1 MIELE
6 GEEFNLEA
14 CIQFTLLQ
22 KILIKMAKRE
32 KEMEHKIEYLEKKL
46 NNNDQRFEN
55 IEKNILNLSEHKP
68 ITTTIIEKVIEK
80 AKSEDEEEI
89 ELDDK
94 IDDNINQINK
104 KKEYKEKDDKEK
116 EPIQSSKKEKSFK
129 AQNSYDEKEENED
142 EKKTERKDERKV
154 TFKKEKTE
162 LKDINENDEKD
173 TFSTYQNI
181 NNDTMSEFAAKSD
194 TQDIEIERI
203 ISSLPNNF
211 GLENK
216 LNESNEKYKLK
227 TFPELLTL
235 FNKRIH
241 ACEKG
246 IKELQRVSK
255 IHNLLNNNINKN
267 KDNIE
272 ENHKEIESIK
282 KNIHD
287 IEIRAKQSKNEMDQ
301 IRVKVE
307 DFNIYDLVKDSG
319 DGNLDASKVLI
330 MALEKKVFKKFEQN
344 DEKYKVLDEDVTK
357 FKNDFN
363 DLINN
368 FDSLK
373 KKIEFNEPNE
383 EIHNEFNEYKEKM
396 TDYLTNLSN
405 RINSLGTVN
414 VNEVS
419 NVNNTFDEEKVKNL
433 LNDSLNELENKIMS
447 NIKENIEETK
457 KKILENHNSSMEDTI
472 NMIKNLSKK
481 IKEIDKTLEQ
491 KVNDTTVNEMNEK
504 IKKIEEELK
513 QKTNQYTFEELN
525 DKVTILDE
533 KSKDTDFKMEQ
544 INELADKLRQENS
557 NIVRKIEY
565 LTGEYAKL
573 AYGPVSETTSNKRK
587 SIFDTSNFIDSQKF
601 IETTKII
608 HKKLDFLKS
617 NIDTIQKNID
627 DIFERLKSTP
637 NEDDFIQ
644 YQNLLKSM
652 IEDLRLSCNKKYS
665 DKIDVQKSFR
675 YIETQIKNLNENYK
689 REGESWLLAKKPLS
703 NFLCASCESVI
714 RDMNTKNEY
723 IPWNKYPQRE
733 ENATK
738 YRMGHGFSRM
748 LQMVNTDLLRSQE
761 NKDKNYTSDDE
772 KMNNLNELNKTIEN
786 KKVRLP
792 YVSQRGNTNSLNVD
806 SNSSLIGGK
815 NNSGSINK
823 SVVLNSNNNNN
834 SNINNNNNYS
844 GNETINN
851 ESNQPKV
858 VRIYKVN
865 KNNQGNEG
873 GDIGNLYNK
882 TDPSL

>member
-104 KKEYKEKDDKEK
+104 KKDYKEKDDKEK
-116 EPIQSSKKEKSFK
+116 EPIQTSKKEKSFK

-373 KKIEFNEPNE
+373 KKIELNEPNE

-733 ENATK
+733 ENLTK

-761 NKDKNYTSDDE
+761 NKEKNYASDEE
-772 KMNNLNELNKTIEN
+772 KMSNLNELNRTSEN
-786 KKVRLP
+786 KKVKLP
-792 YVSQRGNTNSLNVD
+792 YVSHRGHNNNNID
-806 SNSSLIGGK
+806 NNSSLITGK
-815 NNSGSINK
+815 NNSGSVNK
-823 SVVLNSNNNNN
+823 SSILNNN
-834 SNINNNNNYS
+834 SNINNINS
-844 GNETINN
+844 GNEGNINN
-851 ESNQPKV
+851 DSNQPKV
-858 VRIYKVN
+858 VRIYKVH
-865 KNNQGNEG
+865 KSNQGFEG
-873 GDIGNLYNK
+873 GDVGNLYSK
-882 TDPSL
+882 TEPSL

>member
-104 KKEYKEKDDKEK
+104 KKDYKEKDDKEK
-116 EPIQSSKKEKSFK
+116 EPIQTSKKEKSFK

-344 DEKYKVLDEDVTK
+344 EEKYKVLDEDVTK

-373 KKIEFNEPNE
+373 KKIELNEPNE

-733 ENATK
+733 ENLTK

-761 NKDKNYTSDDE
+761 NKEKNYASDEE
-772 KMNNLNELNKTIEN
+772 KMSNLNELNRTSEN
-786 KKVRLP
+786 KKVKLP
-792 YVSQRGNTNSLNVD
+792 YVSHRGHNNSNID
-806 SNSSLIGGK
+806 NNSNLITGK
-815 NNSGSINK
+815 NNSGSVNK
-823 SVVLNSNNNNN
+823 SSILNNN
-834 SNINNNNNYS
+834 SNINNINS
-844 GNETINN
+844 GNEGNINN
-851 ESNQPKV
+851 DSNQPKV
-858 VRIYKVN
+858 VRIYKVH
-865 KNNQGNEG
+865 KSNQGFEG
-873 GDIGNLYNK
+873 GDVGNLYSK
-882 TDPSL
+882 TEPSL

>member
-116 EPIQSSKKEKSFK
+116 EPIQSSKKEKSYK

-363 DLINN
+363 DMINS
-368 FDSLK
+368 FDSIK
-373 KKIEFNEPNE
+373 KKLESSDSNG
-383 EIHNEFNEYKEKM
+383 EINNEFNEYKEKM
-396 TDYLTNLSN
+396 TEYLTNLSE
-405 RINSLGTVN
+405 RINSLGTGN
-414 VNEVS
+414 VNEV
-419 NVNNTFDEEKVKNL
+419 NNGNSVFDEEK
-433 LNDSLNELENKIMS
+433 
-447 NIKENIEETK
+447 
-457 KKILENHNSSMEDTI
+457 
-472 NMIKNLSKK
+472 IKNL
-481 IKEIDKTLEQ
+481 
-491 KVNDTTVNEMNEK
+491 
-504 IKKIEEELK
+504 
-513 QKTNQYTFEELN
+513 
-525 DKVTILDE
+525 
-533 KSKDTDFKMEQ
+533 
-544 INELADKLRQENS
+544 INVK
-557 NIVRKIEY
+557 Y
-565 LTGEYAKL
+565 
-573 AYGPVSETTSNKRK
+573 KRK
-587 SIFDTSNFIDSQKF
+587 
-601 IETTKII
+601 
-608 HKKLDFLKS
+608 
-617 NIDTIQKNID
+617 
-627 DIFERLKSTP
+627 
-637 NEDDFIQ
+637 
-644 YQNLLKSM
+644 Y
-652 IEDLRLSCNKKYS
+652 
-665 DKIDVQKSFR
+665 
-675 YIETQIKNLNENYK
+675 
-689 REGESWLLAKKPLS
+689 
-703 NFLCASCESVI
+703 
-714 RDMNTKNEY
+714 
-723 IPWNKYPQRE
+723 
-733 ENATK
+733 
-738 YRMGHGFSRM
+738 
-748 LQMVNTDLLRSQE
+748 
-761 NKDKNYTSDDE
+761 
-772 KMNNLNELNKTIEN
+772 
-786 KKVRLP
+786 
-792 YVSQRGNTNSLNVD
+792 
-806 SNSSLIGGK
+806 
-815 NNSGSINK
+815 
-823 SVVLNSNNNNN
+823 
-834 SNINNNNNYS
+834 
-844 GNETINN
+844 
-851 ESNQPKV
+851 
-858 VRIYKVN
+858 
-865 KNNQGNEG
+865 
-873 GDIGNLYNK
+873 
-882 TDPSL
+882 

>member
-116 EPIQSSKKEKSFK
+116 EPIQTSKKEKSFK

-319 DGNLDASKVLI
+319 DGNLDTSKVLI
-330 MALEKKVFKKFEQN
+330 MALEKKVLKKFEQN

-652 IEDLRLSCNKKYS
+652 IEDLRLSCNKRYS

>member
-116 EPIQSSKKEKSFK
+116 EPIQTSKKEKSFK

-733 ENATK
+733 ENLTK

-761 NKDKNYTSDDE
+761 NKEKNYASDEE
-772 KMNNLNELNKTIEN
+772 KMSNLNELNRTSEN
-786 KKVRLP
+786 KKVKLP
-792 YVSQRGNTNSLNVD
+792 YVSHRGHNNNNID
-806 SNSSLIGGK
+806 NNSSLITGK
-815 NNSGSINK
+815 NNSGSVNK
-823 SVVLNSNNNNN
+823 SSILNNN
-834 SNINNNNNYS
+834 SNINNINS
-844 GNETINN
+844 GNEGNINN
-851 ESNQPKV
+851 DSNQPKV
-858 VRIYKVN
+858 VRIYKVH
-865 KNNQGNEG
+865 KSNQGFEG
-873 GDIGNLYNK
+873 GDVGNLYSK
-882 TDPSL
+882 TEPSL

>member
-104 KKEYKEKDDKEK
+104 KKDYKEKDDKEK
-116 EPIQSSKKEKSFK
+116 EPIQTSKKEKSFK
-129 AQNSYDEKEENED
+129 SQNSYDEKEENED

-330 MALEKKVFKKFEQN
+330 MALGKKVFKKFEQN

-373 KKIEFNEPNE
+373 KKIELNEPNE

-733 ENATK
+733 ENLTK

-761 NKDKNYTSDDE
+761 NKEKNYASDEE
-772 KMNNLNELNKTIEN
+772 KMSNLNELNRTSEN
-786 KKVRLP
+786 KKVKLP
-792 YVSQRGNTNSLNVD
+792 YVSHRGHNNSNID
-806 SNSSLIGGK
+806 NNSSLITGK
-815 NNSGSINK
+815 NNSGSVNK
-823 SVVLNSNNNNN
+823 SSILNNN
-834 SNINNNNNYS
+834 SNINNINS
-844 GNETINN
+844 GNEGNINN
-851 ESNQPKV
+851 DSNQPKV
-858 VRIYKVN
+858 VRIYKVH
-865 KNNQGNEG
+865 KSNQGFEG
-873 GDIGNLYNK
+873 GDVGNLYSK
-882 TDPSL
+882 TEPSL

>member
-104 KKEYKEKDDKEK
+104 KKDYKEKDDKEK
-116 EPIQSSKKEKSFK
+116 EPIQTSKKEKSFK
-129 AQNSYDEKEENED
+129 SQNSYDEKEENED

-373 KKIEFNEPNE
+373 KKIELNEPNE

-733 ENATK
+733 ENLTK

-761 NKDKNYTSDDE
+761 NKEKNYASDEE
-772 KMNNLNELNKTIEN
+772 KMSNLNELNRTSEN
-786 KKVRLP
+786 KKVKLP
-792 YVSQRGNTNSLNVD
+792 YVSHRGHNNNNID
-806 SNSSLIGGK
+806 NNSSLITGK
-815 NNSGSINK
+815 NNSGSVNK
-823 SVVLNSNNNNN
+823 SSILNNN
-834 SNINNNNNYS
+834 SNINNINS
-844 GNETINN
+844 GNEGNINN
-851 ESNQPKV
+851 DSNQPKV
-858 VRIYKVN
+858 VRIYKVH
-865 KNNQGNEG
+865 KSNQGFEG
-873 GDIGNLYNK
+873 GDVGNLYSK
-882 TDPSL
+882 TEPSL

>member
-1 MIELE
+1 M
-6 GEEFNLEA
+6 
-14 CIQFTLLQ
+14 
-22 KILIKMAKRE
+22 
-32 KEMEHKIEYLEKKL
+32 
-46 NNNDQRFEN
+46 
-55 IEKNILNLSEHKP
+55 
-68 ITTTIIEKVIEK
+68 
-80 AKSEDEEEI
+80 
-89 ELDDK
+89 
-94 IDDNINQINK
+94 
-104 KKEYKEKDDKEK
+104 
-116 EPIQSSKKEKSFK
+116 KEKS
-129 AQNSYDEKEENED
+129 SDDEKEENED
-142 EKKTERKDERKV
+142 EKKTERKVERKV
-154 TFKKEKTE
+154 TFKKSEG
-162 LKDINENDEKD
+162 KDINENDEKD

-181 NNDTMSEFAAKSD
+181 NNDTMSELGLKSD
-194 TQDIEIERI
+194 TQDVEIERI
-203 ISSLPNNF
+203 INSLPNNF

-216 LNESNEKYKLK
+216 LNESNDKYKLK

-246 IKELQRVSK
+246 IKELHRVSK

-267 KDNIE
+267 KENIE
-272 ENHKEIESIK
+272 SNHKEIDAIK
-282 KNIHD
+282 KNIHE

-307 DFNIYDLVKDSG
+307 DFNIYDLVKDNG
-319 DGNLDASKVLI
+319 DGNLDASKLLI

-344 DEKYKVLDEDVTK
+344 DEKYKILDEDVTK

-363 DLINN
+363 DLINSL
-368 FDSLK
+368 DSIK
-373 KKIEFNEPNE
+373 KKIESNESNE

-405 RINSLGTVN
+405 RINSLGTGN
-414 VNEVS
+414 VNEV
-419 NVNNTFDEEKVKNL
+419 NNGNNGFDEEKVKNL
-433 LNDSLNELENKIMS
+433 LNESLKELEDKMMS
-447 NIKENIEETK
+447 NMKENIEETK
-457 KKILENHNSSMEDTI
+457 KKILENHDSSMQDNI

-481 IKEIDKTLEQ
+481 IKEIEKILEQ
-491 KVNDTTVNEMNEK
+491 KVNEPTVIEMNEK

-513 QKTNQYTFEELN
+513 QKTNKYTFEELN

-533 KSKDTDFKMEQ
+533 KSKDISYKMEQ
-544 INELADKLRQENS
+544 MNELADKLRQENS

-573 AYGPVSETTSNKRK
+573 AYGPVGETTSTKRK
-587 SIFDTSNFIDSQKF
+587 SIFDTSNFIDTQKF
-601 IETTKII
+601 LESTKII

-617 NIDTIQKNID
+617 NVDTIQKNID
-627 DIFERLKSTP
+627 DILERLKSTP
-637 NEDDFIQ
+637 TEDDFIQ

-652 IEDLRLSCNKKYS
+652 IEDLRLSCNKRYS

-761 NKDKNYTSDDE
+761 NKEKNYNSDDE
-772 KMNNLNELNKTIEN
+772 KINNLNELNRTIEN

-792 YVSQRGNTNSLNVD
+792 YVNQRGHTNCINVD
-806 SNSSLIGGK
+806 SNSSLMGGK
-815 NNSGSINK
+815 NSSGSINK
-823 SVVLNSNNNNN
+823 SAVLNNTNN
-834 SNINNNNNYS
+834 SNINNNNNS
-844 GNETINN
+844 GNEATINN

-858 VRIYKVN
+858 IRIYKVN
-865 KNNQGNEG
+865 KNNQGNEE
-873 GDIGNLYNK
+873 GDVGNLYSK
-882 TDPSL
+882 TDTSL

>member
-104 KKEYKEKDDKEK
+104 KKDYKEKDDKEK
-116 EPIQSSKKEKSFK
+116 EPIQTSKKEKSFK

-373 KKIEFNEPNE
+373 KKIELNEPNE

-733 ENATK
+733 ENLTK

-761 NKDKNYTSDDE
+761 NKEKNYASDEE
-772 KMNNLNELNKTIEN
+772 KMSNLNELNRTSEN
-786 KKVRLP
+786 KKVKLP
-792 YVSQRGNTNSLNVD
+792 YVSHRGHNNSNID
-806 SNSSLIGGK
+806 NNSSLITGK
-815 NNSGSINK
+815 NNSGSVNK
-823 SVVLNSNNNNN
+823 SSILNNN
-834 SNINNNNNYS
+834 SNINNINS
-844 GNETINN
+844 GNEGNINN
-851 ESNQPKV
+851 DSNQPKV
-858 VRIYKVN
+858 VRIYKVH
-865 KNNQGNEG
+865 KSNQGFEG
-873 GDIGNLYNK
+873 GDVGNLYSK
-882 TDPSL
+882 TEPSL

>member
-116 EPIQSSKKEKSFK
+116 EPIQTSKKEKSFK

-373 KKIEFNEPNE
+373 KKIELNEPNE

-733 ENATK
+733 ENLTK

-761 NKDKNYTSDDE
+761 NKEKNYASDEE
-772 KMNNLNELNKTIEN
+772 KMSNLNELNRTSEN
-786 KKVRLP
+786 KKVKLP
-792 YVSQRGNTNSLNVD
+792 YVSHRGHNNSNID
-806 SNSSLIGGK
+806 NNSSLITGK
-815 NNSGSINK
+815 NNSGSVNK
-823 SVVLNSNNNNN
+823 SSILNNN
-834 SNINNNNNYS
+834 SNINNINS
-844 GNETINN
+844 GNEGNINN
-851 ESNQPKV
+851 DSNQPKV
-858 VRIYKVN
+858 VRIYKVH
-865 KNNQGNEG
+865 KSNQGFEG
-873 GDIGNLYNK
+873 GDVGNLYSK
-882 TDPSL
+882 TEPSL

>member
-116 EPIQSSKKEKSFK
+116 EPIQTSKKEKSFK

-373 KKIEFNEPNE
+373 KKIELNEPNE

-733 ENATK
+733 ENLTK

-761 NKDKNYTSDDE
+761 NKEKNYASDEE
-772 KMNNLNELNKTIEN
+772 KMSNLNELNRTSEN
-786 KKVRLP
+786 KKVKLP
-792 YVSQRGNTNSLNVD
+792 YVSHRGHNNNNID
-806 SNSSLIGGK
+806 NNSSLITGK
-815 NNSGSINK
+815 NNSGSVNK
-823 SVVLNSNNNNN
+823 SSILNNN
-834 SNINNNNNYS
+834 SNINNINS
-844 GNETINN
+844 GNEGNINN
-851 ESNQPKV
+851 DSNQPKV
-858 VRIYKVN
+858 VRIYKVH
-865 KNNQGNEG
+865 KSNQGFEG
-873 GDIGNLYNK
+873 GDVGNLYSK
-882 TDPSL
+882 TEPSL

>member
-142 EKKTERKDERKV
+142 KKKTERKDERKV

-373 KKIEFNEPNE
+373 KKIELNEPNE

-733 ENATK
+733 ENLTK

-761 NKDKNYTSDDE
+761 NKEKNYASDEE
-772 KMNNLNELNKTIEN
+772 KMSNLNELNRTSEN
-786 KKVRLP
+786 KKVKLP
-792 YVSQRGNTNSLNVD
+792 YVSHRGHNNNNID
-806 SNSSLIGGK
+806 NNSSLITGK
-815 NNSGSINK
+815 NNSGSVNK
-823 SVVLNSNNNNN
+823 SSILNNN
-834 SNINNNNNYS
+834 SNINNINS
-844 GNETINN
+844 GNEGNINN
-851 ESNQPKV
+851 DSNQPKV
-858 VRIYKVN
+858 VRIYKVH
-865 KNNQGNEG
+865 KSNQGFEG
-873 GDIGNLYNK
+873 GDVGNLYSM
-882 TDPSL
+882 TEPSL

>member
-373 KKIEFNEPNE
+373 KKIELNEPNE

-733 ENATK
+733 ENLTK

-761 NKDKNYTSDDE
+761 NKEKNYASDEE
-772 KMNNLNELNKTIEN
+772 KMSNLNELNRTSEN
-786 KKVRLP
+786 KKVKLP
-792 YVSQRGNTNSLNVD
+792 YVSHRGHNNSNID
-806 SNSSLIGGK
+806 NNSSLITGK
-815 NNSGSINK
+815 NNSGSVNK
-823 SVVLNSNNNNN
+823 SSILNNN
-834 SNINNNNNYS
+834 SNINNINS
-844 GNETINN
+844 GNEGNINN
-851 ESNQPKV
+851 DSNQPKV
-858 VRIYKVN
+858 VRIYKVH
-865 KNNQGNEG
+865 KSNQGFEG
-873 GDIGNLYNK
+873 GDVGNLYSK
-882 TDPSL
+882 TEPSL

>member
-652 IEDLRLSCNKKYS
+652 IEDLRLSCNKRYS

-733 ENATK
+733 ENLTK

-761 NKDKNYTSDDE
+761 NKEKNYASDEE
-772 KMNNLNELNKTIEN
+772 KMSNLNELNRTSEN
-786 KKVRLP
+786 KKVKLP
-792 YVSQRGNTNSLNVD
+792 YVSHRGHNNNNID
-806 SNSSLIGGK
+806 NNSSLITGK
-815 NNSGSINK
+815 NNSGSVNK
-823 SVVLNSNNNNN
+823 SSILNNN
-834 SNINNNNNYS
+834 SNINNINS
-844 GNETINN
+844 GNEGNINN
-851 ESNQPKV
+851 DSNQPKV
-858 VRIYKVN
+858 VRIYKVH
-865 KNNQGNEG
+865 KSNQGFEG
-873 GDIGNLYNK
+873 GDVGNLYSK
-882 TDPSL
+882 TEPSL

>member
-32 KEMEHKIEYLEKKL
+32 KEMKQKIDYLEKKL
-46 NNNDQRFEN
+46 DNTEQRFEN
-55 IEKNILNLSEHKP
+55 IENNILNLSEHKP

-80 AKSEDEEEI
+80 RKSEDKGREEI
-89 ELDDK
+89 NDK
-94 IDDNINQINK
+94 IDDNINPINEK
-104 KKEYKEKDDKEK
+104 KDYKEKDINRSSKREKSLKEK
-116 EPIQSSKKEKSFK
+116 KSD
-129 AQNSYDEKEENED
+129 DEKEENED
-142 EKKTERKDERKV
+142 EKKVERKV
-154 TFKKEKTE
+154 EKKVSFKKSES
-162 LKDINENDEKD
+162 KDINEIDEKEN
-173 TFSTYQNI
+173 FSTYQNI
-181 NNDTMSEFAAKSD
+181 NNETISELGLKSD

-203 ISSLPNNF
+203 INSLPNNF

-216 LNESNEKYKLK
+216 LNDSNEKYKLK

-246 IKELQRVSK
+246 IKELQRISK

-267 KDNIE
+267 KENIE
-272 ENHKEIESIK
+272 DNHKEIDTLK
-282 KNIHD
+282 KSVHD
-287 IEIRAKQSKNEMDQ
+287 IEIRLKQFKNEMDQ
-301 IRVKVE
+301 MRVKVE
-307 DFNIYDLVKDSG
+307 DFNIYDLVKDNG
-319 DGNLDASKVLI
+319 DGNLDASKLLI
-330 MALEKKVFKKFEQN
+330 MALEKKVFKKFDQN
-344 DEKYKVLDEDVTK
+344 DEKYKILDEDMTK

-363 DLINN
+363 DMINS
-368 FDSLK
+368 FDSIK
-373 KKIEFNEPNE
+373 KKLESSDSNG
-383 EIHNEFNEYKEKM
+383 EINNEFNEYKEKM
-396 TDYLTNLSN
+396 TEYLTNLSE
-405 RINSLGTVN
+405 RINSLGTGN
-414 VNEVS
+414 VNEV
-419 NVNNTFDEEKVKNL
+419 NNGNSVFDEEKIKNL
-433 LNDSLNELENKIMS
+433 INESLKESEDKIMS
-447 NIKENIEETK
+447 KIKENIEETK
-457 KKILENHNSSMEDTI
+457 KKILENHDSSMEDAI

-491 KVNDTTVNEMNEK
+491 KVNEPTVIEMNEK

-513 QKTNQYTFEELN
+513 QKINKYTFEELN

-533 KSKDTDFKMEQ
+533 QSKDVNFKMEQ

-573 AYGPVSETTSNKRK
+573 AYGPVNEATSSKRK

-608 HKKLDFLKS
+608 YKKLDFLKS
-617 NIDTIQKNID
+617 NVDTIQKNID
-627 DIFERLKSTP
+627 DILERLKTTP
-637 NEDDFIQ
+637 TEDDFIQ

-652 IEDLRLSCNKKYS
+652 IEDLRLSCNKRYS

>member
-733 ENATK
+733 ENLTK

-761 NKDKNYTSDDE
+761 NKEKNYASDEE
-772 KMNNLNELNKTIEN
+772 KMSNLNELNRTSEN
-786 KKVRLP
+786 KKVKLP
-792 YVSQRGNTNSLNVD
+792 YVSHRGHNNNNID
-806 SNSSLIGGK
+806 NNSSLITGK
-815 NNSGSINK
+815 NNSGSVNK
-823 SVVLNSNNNNN
+823 SSILNNN
-834 SNINNNNNYS
+834 SNINNINS
-844 GNETINN
+844 GNEGNINN
-851 ESNQPKV
+851 DSNQPKV
-858 VRIYKVN
+858 VRIYKVH
-865 KNNQGNEG
+865 KSNQGFEG
-873 GDIGNLYNK
+873 GDVGNLYSK
-882 TDPSL
+882 TEPSL